1 MNFRGHSTQEK
12 LLKIRASDYTP
23 SRYQSFAAA
32 PKFSSD
38 ICSEQR
44 SPLSPGF
51 AFGIKSNFA
60 LSDQNRRFFLDIG
73 ILLRN
78 LNLCQKWREIQRL
91 EATKVVGDKH
101 QFLSE
106 NTGVGRLFLLRSLP

>member
-60 LSDQNRRFFLDIG
+60 LSDQNRRFFFG
-73 ILLRN
+73 HWN
-78 LNLCQKWREIQRL
+78 S
-91 EATKVVGDKH
+91 ATKPEFMSKVAGN
-101 QFLSE
+101 SE
-106 NTGVGRLFLLRSLP
+106 TRSNKSRR